1 MSRGLSRVCSTSP
14 HIILPIG
21 PDKTKAGFDPSTTA
35 RTYIEGCR
43 GERFLRRSRC
53 TAVPLPNLHLGA
65 RERVFEALFAKKVF
79 GSSHILLRKAAPETS
94 SVCSILRDAKLGIE
108 PVLWDVRNLDRS
120 LASVRSGAERL
131 PPCAPEVARLLSK
144 RYPPRSRQGFCVF
157 FTGLSGSGK
166 STAAKNLSEV
176 LASDDPA
183 GRRVT
188 VLDGDVVRKN
198 LSKGLGFSKQDRDTN
213 ILRIGYVASLVV
225 KSGGIA
231 ICAPIAPYKEV
242 RRMVRRMCEDVGG
255 FVEVHMSTPV
265 GECERRDIKGLYAKA
280 RRGVIKNF
288 TGVNDPYEIPEH
300 PEVRVDTTGITP
312 EESVTHVINYLKRK
326 GYF

>member
-1 MSRGLSRVCSTSP
+1 MCSTSP

-21 PDKTKAGFDPSTTA
+21 PDKTKTGFDPLVTA
-35 RTYIEGCR
+35 RTYIEGIH
-43 GERFLRRSRC
+43 GERFLRHSKC
-53 TAVPLPNLHLGA
+53 TAVPLPNLHLGV

-79 GSSHILLRKAAPETS
+79 GSSRILLRKSAPETPN
-94 SVCSILRDAKLGIE
+94 VCSILRDSNFGIE
-108 PVLWDVRNLDRS
+108 PVLWDVRNLDRA
-120 LASVRSGAERL
+120 LASVRHGAERL

-144 RYPPRSRQGFCVF
+144 RYPPKSKQGFCVF

-166 STAAKNLSEV
+166 STAAKNLSDI
-176 LASDDPA
+176 LTSDDPA
-183 GRRVT
+183 GRKVT

-198 LSKGLGFSKQDRDTN
+198 LSKGLGFSKADRDTN

-231 ICAPIAPYKEV
+231 ICAPIAPYKDV
-242 RRMVRRMCEDVGG
+242 RRIVRRMCEDVGG

-265 GECERRDIKGLYAKA
+265 GECERRDVKGLYAKA
-280 RRGVIKNF
+280 RKGIIKNF
-288 TGVNDPYEIPEH
+288 TGVNDPYEVPEH

-312 EESVTHVINYLKRK
+312 EQSVTQVIAYLKRR
-326 GYF
+326 GYL